1 MNKFHIEHTKF
12 SKLLERMESFQY
24 NLERN
29 HKKVGLE
36 GVSQFEEAIQKIEDF
51 YELTISDLI
60 HEANSH
66 DPAHGCDTAWL
77 NEVINDCKISMGE
90 Y

>member
-1 MNKFHIEHTKF
+1 MNKFHIEHNKF

-24 NLERN
+24 NLERI

-51 YELTISDLI
+51 YESV
-60 HEANSH
+60 ASW
-66 DPAHGCDTAWL
+66 CR
-77 NEVINDCKISMGE
+77 
-90 Y
+90 